1 MTQPNTNKT
10 TANLL
15 SDVLSNVSGLI
26 RNEVDLAR
34 AEINENLHRALVA
47 LGLIAGAVV
56 FALIALNVLTGA
68 LVVALTKAGI
78 NPGWAALIVGVVFG
92 GIAFAM
98 MFKGINDLKLSSL
111 APTRTAKNVQRDAA
125 AVKDAYNDH

>member
-1 MTQPNTNKT
+1 MTEPNTNKSA
-10 TANLL
+10 ANLL
-15 SDVLSNVSGLI
+15 SDVLTNVSGLI

-34 AEINENLHRALVA
+34 AEINENLHRAVVA

-78 NPGWAALIVGVVFG
+78 TPGWAALIVGVVFG

-98 MFKGINDLKLSSL
+98 MAKGIHDLKLSSL
-111 APTRTAKNVQRDAA
+111 APTRTARNVQRDAA